1 MGYYCLR
8 EKFSQK
14 ILHFGVPRHRRF
26 ACFLGHLATCK
37 LANGVHTTGPYLY
50 EFLGKISP

>member
-1 MGYYCLR
+1 MGYYCFR

-14 ILHFGVPRHRRF
+14 ILHFGVPKHKQI
-26 ACFLGHLATCK
+26 ACFLGYLAACK
-37 LANGVHTTGPYLY
+37 LANGTGPYLY